1 MKIFLILP
9 VILSAVLGKS
19 RALPTIVPFKSV
31 SVSPLYYGK
40 DTTFLIE
47 SGMFGLQIKF
57 VISNDLFQDKE
68 IYSNTFFSA
77 GNFRVTYNNEF
88 TRPTNQIYIK
98 YKIRTVWYSTEK
110 ITLKPATNSYKN
122 LVDNQP
128 FSSRSKVSVFTFSSL
143 TWSSDSVNYTFQ
155 NFDGLHIPDYYQKI
169 KLDEFLIKVSSEA
182 NSLFKCDPSL
192 VITNVNGV
200 FNDIS
205 TSSSV
210 EFPLTLK
217 STSNG
222 YTFELKDIIYVHKET
237 MMLSIAAKPGYVPTK
252 HIYLP
257 RNDMQN
263 QDKYKAY
270 LVIQNF
276 GIDNDL
282 VRHSFEL
289 RALKN
294 IIGDCQNSE
303 YCIQRL

>member
-19 RALPTIVPFKSV
+19 RALPTVVPFRSV

-68 IYSNTFFSA
+68 IYSNTFFSK
-77 GNFRVTYNNEF
+77 GNYRITYNNEF

-98 YKIRTVWYSTEK
+98 YKIRTSWSSTEK
-110 ITLKPATNSYKN
+110 ITLKPASDSYKTV
-122 LVDNQP
+122 VDNQP
-128 FSSRSKVSVFTFSSL
+128 FSSRSKANVFTFSTL
-143 TWSSDSVNYTFQ
+143 TWSSYTLNYTFQ
-155 NFDGLHIPDYYQKI
+155 NFDGLHMPDYYHKI
-169 KLDEFLIKVSSEA
+169 KLDEFLINVSNEGK
-182 NSLFKCDPSL
+182 SLFKCDPSL

-210 EFPLTLK
+210 EFPLTLV
-217 STSNG
+217 SAMNG
-222 YTFELKDIIYVHKET
+222 FTFELKDIIYVHKET
-237 MMLSIAAKPGYVPTK
+237 LMLSKTAKPGYVQTK

-270 LVIQNF
+270 LAIQNF
-276 GIDNDL
+276 GVDKDF
-282 VRHSFEL
+282 VRHNFEL